1 MREYTMEEVS
11 KMILDMA
18 KSQAEKVM
26 IDEAK
31 YKALEERTANRT
43 QIMWMDGSFVKALV
57 ERAVEILEREKRVL
71 EGEED
76 DLFFRTND
84 RGVMGDG
91 WYDHQA
97 LVRDSLKECKE
108 YLDDVESGDD
118 D

>member
-11 KMILDMA
+11 KLILDMA
-18 KSQAEKVM
+18 KSQAEKTM
-26 IDEAK
+26 MDEAK
-31 YKALEERTANRT
+31 YKALEKRTANPT
-43 QIMWMDGSFVKALV
+43 QLMWMDGSFVKALV

-84 RGVMGDG
+84 RGVMEDG

-108 YLDDVESGDD
+108 YLDEVKA
-118 D
+118 

>member
-1 MREYTMEEVS
+1 MEEVS

-18 KSQAEKVM
+18 KQQAEKTTM
-26 IDEAK
+26 DEAK
-31 YKALEERTANRT
+31 YKALEERTANPT

-84 RGVMGDG
+84 RGVMEDG

-108 YLDDVESGDD
+108 YLEEVKA
-118 D
+118 

>member
-18 KSQAEKVM
+18 KSQAEKTM
-26 IDEAK
+26 MDEAK
-31 YKALEERTANRT
+31 YKALEERTANPTR
-43 QIMWMDGSFVKALV
+43 IMWRKFDEKVNFVKALV

-84 RGVMGDG
+84 RGVMEDG
-91 WYDHQA
+91 WYDHQGF
-97 LVRDSLKECKE
+97 VNESLKECKE
-108 YLDDVESGDD
+108 YLDEVKA
-118 D
+118 

>member
-11 KMILDMA
+11 KLILDMA
-18 KSQAEKVM
+18 KSQAEKTM
-26 IDEAK
+26 MDEAK
-31 YKALEERTANRT
+31 YKALEKRTANPT
-43 QIMWMDGSFVKALV
+43 QLMWMDGSFVKALV

-84 RGVMGDG
+84 RGVMEDG

-97 LVRDSLKECKE
+97 LVRNSLKECKE
-108 YLDDVESGDD
+108 YLDEVKA
-118 D
+118 